1 MNRTVAALAGLLA
14 VQLVVAA
21 GLGFARTGLSGPA
34 KQVPLVA
41 LSSHK
46 VDRITIEGPNKAK
59 VVLAQ
64 VKGSWRLPGLADF
77 PADQTRVKSLVD
89 ALGKL
94 TEGLP
99 VATTRDAQT
108 RFKVSDT
115 DFERRVTL
123 SSGGKTIGTVLFGT
137 SPSMREI
144 HARREGQS
152 GVYSVQFASWQ
163 MPAQESDW
171 EDKRLLQIPVRDIAA
186 IDVAGLHIVH
196 TADEAAKAG
205 GAKKGGAKTGDAKA
219 SDAKVAGAKPNDAKA
234 AAKQPAW
241 QASGLAAGETL
252 DQTAAASLAGSLADL
267 EFDHVLEGAPPADDG
282 LASPVLTLTVT
293 KRGGGN
299 VVYRIG
305 KSKDGKTYTLKSSS
319 RSEYFAVP
327 SFAAEPL
334 IAAAAHDK
342 LLGIKPAAVAAKH

>member
-64 VKGSWRLPGLADF
+64 VKGSWQLPGLADF

-196 TADEAAKAG
+196 TEDDAAKA
-205 GAKKGGAKTGDAKA
+205 GGAKTGDAK
-219 SDAKVAGAKPNDAKA
+219 VADAKPNDAKA

-293 KRGGGN
+293 KRSGGN

>member
-64 VKGSWRLPGLADF
+64 VKGSWQLPGLADF

-196 TADEAAKAG
+196 TEDEAAKAG
-205 GAKKGGAKTGDAKA
+205 GAKTGGAEA
-219 SDAKVAGAKPNDAKA
+219 SDAKMADAKPNDAKA

-293 KRGGGN
+293 KRSGGN